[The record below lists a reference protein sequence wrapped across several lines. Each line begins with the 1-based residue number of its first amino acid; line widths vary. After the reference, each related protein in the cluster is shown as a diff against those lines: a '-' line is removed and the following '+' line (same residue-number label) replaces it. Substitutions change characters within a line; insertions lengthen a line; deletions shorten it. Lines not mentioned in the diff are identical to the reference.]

1 MLSYGTMTETF
12 KEQFA
17 RGYQARREGR
27 LADARAIFFKA
38 VRSAA
43 EEADRP
49 DLAEA
54 LCGLGQAE
62 RGIGNLEA
70 ARHHYAGAAVLYRQ
84 IGPPER
90 LAYAL
95 RHEADI
101 LREASLPAEAEPLYV
116 EAAGIYRQQ
125 GDEAELDLA
134 NTLRGLA
141 LVNESSGKVDASSR
155 SSNRRAR
162 CMRNATWQGA
172 LRSVTRNLLNCT
184 PRSSARTSGLLHDI
198 RGPYL
203 LLTRGQD
210 ER

>member
-1 MLSYGTMTETF
+1 MVAAYCFKREFRRGPTAPPRVAPLAGRFEMLSYGTMTETF
-12 KEQFA
+12 QEQFA

-27 LADARAIFFKA
+27 LADSRAIFLKA

-43 EEADRP
+43 EGADRP

-70 ARHHYAGAAVLYRQ
+70 ARHHYAGRLVLYRQ

-101 LREASLPAEAEPLYV
+101 LREASLPAEAEPLSTWKL
-116 EAAGIYRQQ
+116 Q
-125 GDEAELDLA
+125 GSTSSTGK
-134 NTLRGLA
+134 TLSL
-141 LVNESSGKVDASSR
+141 
-155 SSNRRAR
+155 
-162 CMRNATWQGA
+162 TWQILCA
-172 LRSVTRNLLNCT
+172 
-184 PRSSARTSGLLHDI
+184 D
-198 RGPYL
+198 
-203 LLTRGQD
+203 
-210 ER
+210 